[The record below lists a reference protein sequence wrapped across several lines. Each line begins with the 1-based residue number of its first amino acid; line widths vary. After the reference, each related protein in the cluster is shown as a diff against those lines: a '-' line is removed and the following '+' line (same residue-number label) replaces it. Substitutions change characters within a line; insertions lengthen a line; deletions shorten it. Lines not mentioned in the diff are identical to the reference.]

1 MTHSPK
7 GLIENRSLAWE
18 QVAQLGMRSSQIG
31 CPDTRQETTK
41 ILWPPKVEDKQII
54 RQMGPTLNQLLRAPK
69 VTQAA
74 LAGYLAI
81 VKSDYEA
88 FGRVRDEYQGACN
101 VPIPVEVIELIGEKL
116 VGKARWSKEGRD
128 ARTETANKQHVK
140 WQAEADAV
148 WLKNPTLSLTAVAK
162 RIAPKNKKWN
172 YVRQRIS
179 KPAK

>member
-18 QVAQLGMRSSQIG
+18 EVAQLGMRSSQIG
-31 CPDTRQETTK
+31 CPDIRQETTE

-74 LAGYLAI
+74 LAGFLAI
-81 VKSDYEA
+81 VKSNYEA
-88 FGRVRDEYQGACN
+88 RGDVPTEYQGACN

-116 VGKARWSKEGRD
+116 VSKALWSKEYNAAQTEQARKQD
-128 ARTETANKQHVK
+128 AK
-140 WQAEADAV
+140 WQAAAEAV
-148 WLKNPTLSLTAVAK
+148 WRKRPNLSPTAVAK
-162 RIAPKNKKWN
+162 RIAPDNWN

-179 KPAK
+179 KPEK